1 MCLDWFRKKSTI
13 TVTEV
18 KEVTDIPTTDV
29 IMPASGQT
37 AEEYLN
43 ELKNGNT
50 KEPRPTKTEA
60 FYLVQKAGGAYDSKS
75 MMCNGTAYQKI
86 VPKPEGQYQ
95 YAYNGWL
102 IQYEIRWEEVKDEEH
117 TVIIPVIEI
126 MNIY

>member
-1 MCLDWFRKKSTI
+1 MCLAKLFGKTI
-13 TVTEV
+13 KIEEV
-18 KEVTDIPTTDV
+18 KSVNEIEKTDV
-29 IMPASGQT
+29 VMPATGQT
-37 AEEYLN
+37 AQEYLE
-43 ELKNGNT
+43 ELKNTNT
-50 KEPRPTKTEA
+50 QTKKPTRTEA

-126 MNIY
+126 TNIY